1 MLFSKGGN
9 LNGTLFFKR
18 RDKQTYY
25 YFCFLIRTPPL
36 ITVAKFCSA
45 NAKCTSSVISV
56 NEIAWEIY
64 AILWM
69 TVSIFSVKYSPCCSW
84 GITSKICR
92 EKKICSDIYD
102 NSNAIYVLH
111 LLPGH
116 NSLVDCL
123 SQVIYGEKYP
133 IKCILFSIWNKYL
146 HPPRKTLWFVS
157 GSSRDHIFHKG

>member
-1 MLFSKGGN
+1 MCHTALCDLKEDIICYFQKGAIWMGH
-9 LNGTLFFKR
+9 FFLR
-18 RDKQTYY
+18 RDKQTY

-84 GITSKICR
+84 GRTSKICGG
-92 EKKICSDIYD
+92 KKMVQIFMTIWVQYTTFTSR
-102 NSNAIYVLH
+102 
-111 LLPGH
+111 
-116 NSLVDCL
+116 
-123 SQVIYGEKYP
+123 SQVPGG
-133 IKCILFSIWNKYL
+133 LFIPSNIS
-146 HPPRKTLWFVS
+146 RKVS
-157 GSSRDHIFHKG
+157 H

>member
-1 MLFSKGGN
+1 MCVWDLNMRTWYVIFQVLFSKGDN
-9 LNGTLFFKR
+9 FNGTLFFKNR
-18 RDKQTYY
+18 LDKQTYY

-84 GITSKICR
+84 GRTSKICGG
-92 EKKICSDIYD
+92 KKNGSDIYD
-102 NSNAIYVLH
+102 NLSAIYY
-111 LLPGH
+111 
-116 NSLVDCL
+116 
-123 SQVIYGEKYP
+123 IYFPVTAPWWTVYP
-133 IKCILFSIWNKYL
+133 K
-146 HPPRKTLWFVS
+146 
-157 GSSRDHIFHKG
+157 

>member
-1 MLFSKGGN
+1 MCVCEIWIWGHDILFSKSYFQK
-9 LNGTLFFKR
+9 GTISMGHFFKNR

-84 GITSKICR
+84 GRTSKICGG
-92 EKKICSDIYD
+92 KKKWFRYLWQFECNIL
-102 NSNAIYVLH
+102 LH

-116 NSLVDCL
+116 SSLVDCL
-123 SQVIYGEKYP
+123 SQVIYREKYP
-133 IKCILFSIWNKYL
+133 IKCIWPYIWY
-146 HPPRKTLWFVS
+146 TY
-157 GSSRDHIFHKG
+157 

>member
-1 MLFSKGGN
+1 MCVCEIWIWGHDMLFSKSYFQKE
-9 LNGTLFFKR
+9 TISMEHFFKNR

-102 NSNAIYVLH
+102 NSSAIYILLH

-116 NSLVDCL
+116 SSMVNCL
-123 SQVIYGEKYP
+123 IP
-133 IKCILFSIWNKYL
+133 NNM
-146 HPPRKTLWFVS
+146 
-157 GSSRDHIFHKG
+157 

>member
-1 MLFSKGGN
+1 MCEIWIWGHDMLFSKSYFQK
-9 LNGTLFFKR
+9 GTISMGHFFKNR

-84 GITSKICR
+84 GRTSKICG
-92 EKKICSDIYD
+92 EKKMFQIFMTIWVQYTTTFTSR
-102 NSNAIYVLH
+102 SQ
-111 LLPGH
+111 LPG
-116 NSLVDCL
+116 
-123 SQVIYGEKYP
+123 G
-133 IKCILFSIWNKYL
+133 LFIPNN
-146 HPPRKTLWFVS
+146 
-157 GSSRDHIFHKG
+157 I

>member
-1 MLFSKGGN
+1 MLFSKSYFQKETISMGH
-9 LNGTLFFKR
+9 FFKNR

-84 GITSKICR
+84 GRTSKICGG
-92 EKKICSDIYD
+92 KKNVSDIYD
-102 NSNAIYVLH
+102 NLSAIYY
-111 LLPGH
+111 
-116 NSLVDCL
+116 
-123 SQVIYGEKYP
+123 IYFPVTAPWWTVYP
-133 IKCILFSIWNKYL
+133 K
-146 HPPRKTLWFVS
+146 
-157 GSSRDHIFHKG
+157 